1 MDVVSG
7 SAGATRGR
15 WSSRGF
21 EVDGG
26 RRRRRIIFE
35 FWGCAFELFKGRG
48 AGCEEK
54 TPKCRRDARD
64 PIVKT
69 IFVMGYRTGYRT
81 STYYK
86 TDYQPVMGL

>member
-1 MDVVSG
+1 MDVVRG

-15 WSSRGF
+15 WSSRGL

-26 RRRRRIIFE
+26 RRGRRITIE

-48 AGCEEK
+48 GL
-54 TPKCRRDARD
+54 RRKNAQVPEDARD

-69 IFVMGYRTGYRT
+69 ILVMG
-81 STYYK
+81 YK
-86 TDYQPVMGL
+86 TDYKTSTL

>member
-35 FWGCAFELFKGRG
+35 IWGCAFELFKGRG
-48 AGCEEK
+48 GL
-54 TPKCRRDARD
+54 RRKNAQVPEDARD

-69 IFVMGYRTGYRT
+69 ILVMG
-81 STYYK
+81 YK
-86 TDYQPVMGL
+86 TDYKTSTL